1 MPFPEIVVSALGSL
15 VRAAIKSPNYVAGV
29 SGWSINKDG
38 TAEFGDATIRGG
50 VIAGPATSRVIIGP
64 AANLPAPL
72 NTYLLAGIVWVAN
85 TRMSYIGLR
94 DIAGTI
100 TTEQGFVTNTSTIV
114 PNAQFV
120 QNGGGADYNFV
131 GVTDVR
137 FQNTGG
143 TYIAP
148 TILGTP
154 FGIMAADV
162 TFYED
167 SYSRWRGAINPVLD
181 RAIRDN
187 TLSADSYTH
196 WNVTFDSTSTLTI
209 GCNYQWGATA
219 SVSASN
225 TQAALQSPTLT
236 TFSLTGTTCGVA
248 FIAPPSG
255 IVQIAYGAFQLHSAA
270 AGFSITSPQVAAG
283 ASVGAGAVFYAAN
296 DDECVQVTGVDGF
309 NQGSAFRL
317 AGLTAGSA
325 YNVALY
331 TRVSGATGSL
341 RRRRVM
347 VTPIL

>member
-1 MPFPEIVVSALGSL
+1 MPFAQDVVSTLGAL
-15 VRAAIKSPNYVAGV
+15 VRQAIKSPNYVAGV

-38 TAEFGDATIRGG
+38 TAEFGNATIRGG
-50 VIAGPATSRVIIGP
+50 VIAGPSSSQVIIGP

-94 DIAGTI
+94 NIAGTI
-100 TTEQGFVTNTSTIV
+100 TTEQGFVTNTNTIV

-120 QNGGGADYNFV
+120 QNGGGAEYNFV

-143 TYIAP
+143 TYVAP
-148 TILGTP
+148 TVVGTP
-154 FGIMAADV
+154 FGIMAANV

-167 SYSRWRGAINPVLD
+167 TFNTWIGAINTLVD

-187 TLSADSYTH
+187 TTSADTYTH
-196 WNVTFDSTSTLTI
+196 WNVTYDSTSTLKI

-219 SVSASN
+219 SVSASDA
-225 TQAALQSPTLT
+225 QAALQSPTLT
-236 TFSLTGTTCGVA
+236 TFVLTGTTCGVA
-248 FIAPPSG
+248 FVAPPSG
-255 IVQIAYGAFQLHSAA
+255 IVQIAYGAFQAHSAA
-270 AGFSITSPQVAAG
+270 AGFSITSPQIAAG
-283 ASVGAGAVFYAAN
+283 SSVGAGAVFYAAN
-296 DDECVQVTGVDGF
+296 DDECVQVTGTNGF

-317 AGLTAGSA
+317 SGLTAGSA

-347 VTPIL
+347 VAPIL